1 MRDLIKDIE
10 ALDKAD
16 TERSLSPLITASD
29 VSIIVTSGLNP
40 DQVLSRAI
48 ELVC

>member
-10 ALDKAD
+10 ARDKAD
-16 TERSLSPLITASD
+16 TERSLSPLIPASD
-29 VSIIVTSGLNP
+29 ASTIDTSRLNP